1 MHYKNILLAID
12 GSENSRRAAY
22 ETARLAGRD
31 TSITVLHV
39 LDPDDTQKDVVR
51 SSTERNWD
59 KQKKDMLSSI
69 IGHFDEA
76 DIDHKYLTRR
86 GLPSRKIIE
95 EANSGHY
102 EVLVIGSRG
111 LNMFQEMVLGS
122 VSHKVAKHAKI
133 PVMIIK

>member
-22 ETARLAGRD
+22 ETARLAGGD
-31 TSITVLHV
+31 TNITVLHV

-69 IGHFDEA
+69 IRHFDEA

-86 GLPSRKIIE
+86 GLPSLKIIE
-95 EANSGHY
+95 EANSGNY

-122 VSHKVAKHAKI
+122 VSHKVAMHVRA
-133 PVMIIK
+133 PVMVIK